1 MLVLRTR
8 LALFLF
14 GTPNIV
20 GCLCALGVLVLF
32 FAGIIRNWWLP
43 LTAGAWLFGW
53 LITPRPATIVLE
65 RLPDMRLDEAMT
77 TIMREYGPRLPA
89 DATKRLG
96 DIQGIIHD
104 LAERSEDS
112 PLPVNAALELG
123 NTIKRDLPTTLA
135 NYVALPPSFAR
146 IHPVQGNKTARELLQ
161 EQLDLFHTELT
172 EIANSV
178 YAQDTDKLIS
188 QGEYLKQKFRP
199 LDFLS

>member
-1 MLVLRTR
+1 MLALQTRLVL
-8 LALFLF
+8 FFF

-20 GCLCALGVLVLF
+20 GCLCALMVLALF
-32 FAGIIRNWWLP
+32 FTGIIRHGWLA

-65 RLPDMRLDEAMT
+65 RLPDMRLDEAMS

-96 DIQGIIHD
+96 DIQSIIHD
-104 LAERSEDS
+104 LAERSEES

-123 NTIKRDLPTTLA
+123 NTVKRDLPTTLA
-135 NYVALPPSFAR
+135 NYAALPPGFAR
-146 IHPVQGNKTARELLQ
+146 LHPVQGKKTARELLQ
-161 EQLDLFHTELT
+161 EQLDLFHTALT
-172 EIANSV
+172 DIANSV
-178 YAQDTDKLIS
+178 YAQDTDKLVS

-199 LDFLS
+199 LDFLA